1 MDELTARIEV
11 LFLRYWAIFESRER
25 VPAVNEIVDQFR
37 ADMKLLVAEY
47 GEAAVNAA
55 MDNIPNHAPPSFVVH

>member
-11 LFLRYWAIFESRER
+11 LFLRYWAIPESREGA
-25 VPAVNEIVDQFR
+25 AVNEIVVGFR
-37 ADMKLLVAEY
+37 DDMTLLIAEY

-55 MDNIPNHAPPSFVVH
+55 METIPDYAPPSFFVH